1 MAEEKRVVQLH
12 DGTAQPVYPVVL
24 FENVCDSVTTA
35 GETTII
41 PNALK
46 SAARK
51 KTSEFLG
58 LGTIPVFGDN
68 EDIKLIKKFTITEGA
83 NETTPATLSLE
94 TISLG
99 KGVEELL
106 KKEATAGVANKVLTK
121 GIINSLRAVLPPRNQ
136 DWGTANFPHTG
147 DNASAGM
154 YNFYEAMYRLLTE
167 KYTKDLKERSHN
179 GAKVGEV
186 LIDGGHKTSSPN
198 DSIALSPSKPLN
210 RTFGNPFA
218 SFVMDNGVLLQDV
231 NEERNY
237 AVTDITINRGIIT
250 VTRGKMAAGGA
261 GLDLPSLISTLTAE
275 MNKTTGRANGFDG
288 MLDKFYA
295 ENNKRLS
302 TSYVKAPNMPIRVK
316 DMATGVVS
324 TSGTAKGPGDTFD
337 VLSDLSIN
345 ADGHISIQKTSVSIP
360 SAAGGGS
367 ANGAVLLNK
376 EEKQVTNKPIYIDGT
391 SAENKVALKIE
402 GKATSSEGFFEVS
415 DIRLKDIESEMTLEE
430 VMEVID
436 KIGRPIRYKLKGS
449 EDAPTQVGFVAQ
461 DVQKVLPEV
470 VSTQIIDGEERLM
483 VDYSRLSVVLFT
495 ALKHQNTLLYSLSNR
510 IDKLEKK
517 YATQDEQ

>member
-51 KTSEFLG
+51 RASEFLG

-68 EDIKLIKKFTITEGA
+68 EDIKLIKKFTITEGV
-83 NETTPATLSLE
+83 NETTPATISLE
-94 TISLG
+94 TINLG

-121 GIINSLRAVLPPRNQ
+121 GIINSLRSVLPPRNQ

-154 YNFYEAMYRLLTE
+154 YTFYEALYRLLTE

-210 RTFGNPFA
+210 R
-218 SFVMDNGVLLQDV
+218 
-231 NEERNY
+231 
-237 AVTDITINRGIIT
+237 
-250 VTRGKMAAGGA
+250 
-261 GLDLPSLISTLTAE
+261 
-275 MNKTTGRANGFDG
+275 
-288 MLDKFYA
+288 
-295 ENNKRLS
+295 
-302 TSYVKAPNMPIRVK
+302 
-316 DMATGVVS
+316 
-324 TSGTAKGPGDTFD
+324 
-337 VLSDLSIN
+337 
-345 ADGHISIQKTSVSIP
+345 
-360 SAAGGGS
+360 
-367 ANGAVLLNK
+367 
-376 EEKQVTNKPIYIDGT
+376 
-391 SAENKVALKIE
+391 
-402 GKATSSEGFFEVS
+402 
-415 DIRLKDIESEMTLEE
+415 
-430 VMEVID
+430 
-436 KIGRPIRYKLKGS
+436 
-449 EDAPTQVGFVAQ
+449 
-461 DVQKVLPEV
+461 
-470 VSTQIIDGEERLM
+470 
-483 VDYSRLSVVLFT
+483 
-495 ALKHQNTLLYSLSNR
+495 
-510 IDKLEKK
+510 
-517 YATQDEQ
+517 